1 MPVPADP
8 ASSGRGRRHVVC
20 AADEL
25 APGQRRIVEVR
36 GRTIG
41 VFNVAGRY
49 YALRNRCPHKGGAL
63 CEGRI
68 TGTVLP
74 TDAREFVYGR
84 EGEIVRCALHG
95 WEFEIATGRALAEP
109 RFRTRTYP
117 VEVEDGQVVVV
128 L

>member
-1 MPVPADP
+1 M
-8 ASSGRGRRHVVC
+8 S
-20 AADEL
+20 
-25 APGQRRIVEVR
+25 

-63 CEGRI
+63 CEGPI

-74 TDAREFVYGR
+74 TDGREFVYGR
-84 EGEIVRCALHG
+84 AGEIVRCALHG
-95 WEFEIATGRALAEP
+95 WEFEIATGRALAQP
-109 RFRTRTYP
+109 RSRTRVYP